1 MSAKRSTARRAFVIV
16 MDSVGVGHAPDAADF
31 GDAGAAT
38 LQHTA
43 DAVGGLEL
51 PNLDAL
57 GLRRIV
63 DYRSPLP
70 QPETVGGAYGVMR
83 EASPD
88 KDSTTGHWE
97 LMGLPTTEPF
107 PTFPEGFPPAVMDEF
122 SRRTGCGWL
131 WNRPASGTE
140 IIERYGLE
148 HITTGKLIVYT
159 SADSVFQI
167 AAHEDVVPPAELYRI
182 CRITRELLDPLRVSR
197 VIARPFVGDSPD
209 NFERTAN
216 RRDFS
221 VEPPADTV
229 LDALQAAGVRTVGV
243 GKIGDLFAGVGLDED
258 HHTTSNAD
266 GMAKTTRFA
275 ETLDAPAFIFTNLVD
290 FDSRFGHRRNPR
302 GYAGALVEFDAWL
315 GSFRELLRTDDLLLI
330 TADHGC
336 DPTYKGTDHTR
347 ERVPLLVYRPR
358 TPGGVELGL
367 RDSFCDV
374 GRSTAAWFGVDWP
387 RGKSFL
393 PVLGIE

>member
-1 MSAKRSTARRAFVIV
+1 MSAKRSRARRAFVIV

-43 DAVGGLEL
+43 DAVGGLAL

-57 GLRRIV
+57 GLRRIA

-70 QPETVGGAYGVMR
+70 QPETVGGAYGVLQ
-83 EASPD
+83 ETSPD

-107 PTFPEGFPPAVMDEF
+107 PTFPEGFPPALMDEF

-148 HITTGKLIVYT
+148 HIKTGKLIVYT

-197 VIARPFVGDSPD
+197 VIARPFVGHGPAD
-209 NFERTAN
+209 FKRTAN

-258 HHTTSNAD
+258 HHTASNAD
-266 GMAKTTRFA
+266 GMAETARLA
-275 ETLDAPAFIFTNLVD
+275 ETRDAPAFIFTNLVD
-290 FDSRFGHRRNPR
+290 FDTRFGHRRNPR

-315 GSFRELLRTDDLLLI
+315 GSFLELLRADDLLLI

-347 ERVPLLVYRPR
+347 ERVPLLVYRPQ

-374 GRSTAAWFGVDWP
+374 GCSTADNFGLEWP

-393 PVLGIE
+393 PARGIE

>member
-43 DAVGGLEL
+43 DAVGGVAL

-57 GLRRIV
+57 GLRRIA

-70 QPETVGGAYGVMR
+70 QPETVGGAYGVLQ
-83 EASPD
+83 ETSPD

-107 PTFPEGFPPAVMDEF
+107 PTFPEGFPPALMDEF

-148 HITTGKLIVYT
+148 HIKTGKLIVYT

-197 VIARPFVGDSPD
+197 VIARPFVGHGPAD
-209 NFERTAN
+209 FKRTAN

-258 HHTTSNAD
+258 HHTASNAD
-266 GMAKTTRFA
+266 GMAETARLA
-275 ETLDAPAFIFTNLVD
+275 ETRDAPAFIFTNLVD
-290 FDSRFGHRRNPR
+290 FDTRFGHRRNPR

-315 GSFRELLRTDDLLLI
+315 GSFLELLRADDLLLI

-347 ERVPLLVYRPR
+347 ERVPLLVYRPQ

-374 GRSTAAWFGVDWP
+374 GCSTADNFGLEWP

-393 PVLGIE
+393 PARGIE